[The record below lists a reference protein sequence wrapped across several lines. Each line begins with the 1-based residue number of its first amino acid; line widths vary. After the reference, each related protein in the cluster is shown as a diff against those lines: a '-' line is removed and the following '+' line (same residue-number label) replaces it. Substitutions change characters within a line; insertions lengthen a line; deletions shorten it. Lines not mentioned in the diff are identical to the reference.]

1 MHRDIG
7 FNRIIDM
14 IIVIELNRETSAD
27 LHPYYLTLLNYLPIY
42 SSTIQLC
49 TQISTY
55 LPIYLPIYPSTAQLS
70 IHLPPNY
77 LSIYRPTIYPST
89 AQLSIHLPNVTY
101 LSIHLPLIYLPTYPF
116 TAQQSTY
123 LSQT

>member
-27 LHPYYLTLLNYLPIY
+27 LHPYYLTLPNYLPIY
-42 SSTIQLC
+42 PSTIQLC

-55 LPIYLPIYPSTAQLS
+55 LPIYPSTVSTAQLS

-77 LSIYRPTIYPST
+77 LSIYLT
-89 AQLSIHLPNVTY
+89 
-101 LSIHLPLIYLPTYPF
+101 LPTYLLGMGHDF
-116 TAQQSTY
+116 RIFEYSI
-123 LSQT
+123 

>member
-42 SSTIQLC
+42 PSTIQLC

-55 LPIYLPIYPSTAQLS
+55 LLGMGHDFRIFEYS
-70 IHLPPNY
+70 I
-77 LSIYRPTIYPST
+77 
-89 AQLSIHLPNVTY
+89 
-101 LSIHLPLIYLPTYPF
+101 
-116 TAQQSTY
+116 
-123 LSQT
+123 

>member
-1 MHRDIG
+1 MHCDASWCIVMHRDIG

-89 AQLSIHLPNVTY
+89 AQLSIHLPPNY
-101 LSIHLPLIYLPTYPF
+101 LSIYRPTIYP
-116 TAQQSTY
+116 ST
-123 LSQT
+123 